1 MKSFNHFISEAEAQ
15 QPQRERRQI
24 PKQYAPTTPPPAE
37 PPANPAGRRRT
48 RPSAVVRDL
57 EAASAPTA
65 PTLTAAQRAA
75 IKKGYRTPEGQQ
87 TIRGLETYATRRGA
101 MGYGDLEKSHSMVL
115 TLEQCLLSQ
124 EKELLLQLQET
135 Q

>member
-1 MKSFNHFISEAEAQ
+1 MKSFNHFISESEAQ

-48 RPSAVVRDL
+48 RPSVVARDL

-65 PTLTAAQRAA
+65 PTLKQHSVPLL
-75 IKKGYRTPEGQQ
+75 KKD
-87 TIRGLETYATRRGA
+87 I
-101 MGYGDLEKSHSMVL
+101 
-115 TLEQCLLSQ
+115 
-124 EKELLLQLQET
+124 ELQKDNKQ
-135 Q
+135 